1 MKSVLTVR
9 NSFCKLSGFP
19 EDVMALIDEIL
30 TYQNDIEAEKAMLFK
45 KLKHYSTLAKS
56 NRKVVAAKGRK
67 MVGWTK
73 KQIKELEAT
82 EFVKWLKDDTFP
94 TGHLNIVKDVLAEI
108 YPKYEIKD
116 RRVVPEKQFNFNLCE
131 PFHDPRYYQSEM
143 HEIGMREHRGVFE
156 SAVGT
161 GKSLVL
167 MRLLLHFGVKSLI
180 VVPSKPLM
188 NQLKKA
194 LTKHFGRR
202 NVIVVDAKKLSDSK
216 MRKLK
221 KIPIR
226 LINIQS
232 LASLNKKKII
242 KDYIDD
248 IHSIYID
255 EIHHAG
261 AASYTSLLPAL
272 EHIYY
277 RFGFTGTF
285 LRNDEKTLD
294 MWGFLSNRLY
304 VYKAYKAIQEGYL
317 TPVKFIWHN
326 LEGTPSKAYQKEY
339 KKNYCGNPELL
350 EKIKE
355 IITTQVKENEQVLI
369 LVARK
374 EQSGKIIHDF
384 LEDLG
389 LENTYISG
397 DDDKD
402 TIDEALEAF
411 NNKEIRILVGSTVIG
426 EGIDITST
434 DHLIMAQGGKS
445 EIAMVQAI
453 GRAVRLYPG
462 KSIAYVHDFNFR
474 NTHYMTKHASLRKII
489 YKNNFEV

>member
-1 MKSVLTVR
+1 MESV
-9 NSFCKLSGFP
+9 
-19 EDVMALIDEIL
+19 DEIL
-30 TYQNDIEAEKAMLFK
+30 TYQRDIEAEKASLFK
-45 KLKHYSTLAKS
+45 KMKFWDGKKKS
-56 NRKVVAAKGRK
+56 KSQVTARKARQ
-67 MVGWTK
+67 MCGWIS
-73 KQIKELEAT
+73 KQIKDLEAN
-82 EFVKWLKDDTFP
+82 EFVKWLKGDTFP
-94 TGHLNIVKDVLAEI
+94 TGHLNIVKDVLEVV
-108 YPKYEIKD
+108 YPKYKTIDHRK
-116 RRVVPEKQFNFNLCE
+116 VPEKKFDFVLCE
-131 PFHDPRYYQSEM
+131 EFHKPRYYQDEM
-143 HEIGMREHRGVFE
+143 HEQGINIGRGVFE

-167 MRLLLHFGVKSLI
+167 MRLLHHFGVKSLI

-194 LTKHFGRR
+194 LIKHFGRR
-202 NVIVVDAKKLSDSK
+202 NVIVVDSKKLSTSK

-232 LASLNKKKII
+232 LASLNKKGTI

-248 IHSIYID
+248 IDAIYID

-261 AASYTSLLPAL
+261 AASYTSLLTAL

-304 VYKAYKAIQEGYL
+304 VYKAYRAIQEGYL
-317 TPVKFIWHN
+317 TPVKFVWHD
-326 LEGTPSKAYQKEY
+326 LEGTPSKNYQKEY
-339 KKNYCGNPELL
+339 KKNYCGSSELL

-355 IITTQVKENEQVLI
+355 ILETQVKKGQQLLI

-374 EQSGKIIHDF
+374 EQSGKVIHDF
-384 LEDLG
+384 LEEHG
-389 LENTYISG
+389 FENTYISG

-411 NNKEIRILVGSTVIG
+411 NNKEIQILVGSTVIG

-462 KSIAYVHDFNFR
+462 KELAYVHDFNFKD
-474 NTHYMTKHASLRKII
+474 TKYMSKHARLRKTI